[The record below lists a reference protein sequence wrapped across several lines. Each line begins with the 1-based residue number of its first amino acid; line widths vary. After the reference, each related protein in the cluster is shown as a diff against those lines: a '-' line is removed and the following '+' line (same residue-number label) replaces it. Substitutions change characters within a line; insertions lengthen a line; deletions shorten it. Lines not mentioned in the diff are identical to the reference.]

1 MTAHP
6 LDYARDELAHRT
18 RRGLGMPLA
27 GMLFWLAAAGLG
39 AFSGWPPKTLALAM
53 FIGTGAVFPLGWA
66 LTRALGG
73 DLMAKH
79 PQLTPLG
86 MTLNFIQ
93 FAYWPALLAVY
104 GREPML
110 VPLLMG
116 TLFGSHFIPYGWFYR
131 SRGYTVLGAGCVASS
146 TLVQLAWPQH
156 VFTAIPLACAASYAL
171 GAALVAGENRR
182 ARDSVLSPA

>member
-1 MTAHP
+1 MATPIDH
-6 LDYARDELAHRT
+6 ARDELARRT
-18 RRGLGMPLA
+18 QRGLGMPLA
-27 GMLFWLAAAGLG
+27 GLVFWLAMAGLD
-39 AFSGWPPKTLALAM
+39 AFSTLPPKTLALAM
-53 FIGTGAVFPLGWA
+53 FFGTGAVFPLGWA

-104 GREPML
+104 GREPLL

-131 SRGYTVLGAGCVASS
+131 SRGYTVLGIGCVVSS
-146 TLVQLAWPQH
+146 TLVQLVWPQQA
-156 VFTAIPLACAASYAL
+156 FTAIPLACAASYAF

-182 ARDSVLSPA
+182 ARAAGYAPA